1 MTLLARDA
9 PADAASPRVVW
20 LVAFAAASAG
30 AGLARAV
37 TTSYLPVL
45 LDRIRDAPGLIGTVM
60 LVNALAGF
68 AIPLVVGVWSDRR
81 RASGRRAAPAFIL
94 GGTLVTAG
102 GLVAVSLGAT
112 TSYLVLAACALV
124 VYTGLNAITTAHR
137 TLVREA
143 FAPSAWAKTTSSQE
157 LALLLGGLA
166 GLAVGGA
173 LIEVALWA
181 PFAVAAAAV
190 ALLGLPTLRVAREP
204 GTVAA
209 AERRAPV
216 GYLARVA
223 IQPGIREFLT
233 AQVLWV
239 VGYAALPA
247 FFILYAEEVLDV
259 EPAAASLWLAGF
271 GLMTGAA
278 VLAAGRVRVP
288 HLHRPLLF
296 AGLLLMAAGFA
307 AVGVGDSIA
316 AVGPAL
322 LIAGIGF
329 GLVTTLGYPLYS
341 SFVPDEEAGAYTA
354 LFFSARAVASTIAL
368 PVAGWSVDLSGSYR
382 ALFVLSALAT
392 LASLVPLARVRG
404 PIPARRRRLYLCA
417 RRLER
422 WVATAVVAWG
432 AVLVA
437 GLVVTKTPIEDL
449 DHELFRA
456 INGLGRGPEI
466 IWDALNPHT
475 RNYVLLLLAGLC
487 AALATRPR
495 SAPRVVGLM
504 FASGLV
510 AWALLEAVYLFYDR
524 PRPEEALGATAVNLE
539 GSTWGHLHSYPSGHM
554 AITAALAGAL
564 ALLFPRLRWLC
575 WAYICAVGFTRVLFG
590 AHFPTDVLAGT
601 LLGYAGALLGLRLP
615 DVVRARDP
623 EPALAGAPIPV
634 TQRPDGG

>member
-1 MTLLARDA
+1 MQSRDA
-9 PADAASPRVVW
+9 DSHAGPASPRAAW

-30 AGLARAV
+30 AGLGRAV

-45 LDRIRDAPGLIGTVM
+45 LDRIRDAPGLIGSVM

-68 AIPLVVGVWSDRR
+68 GIPLVVGVWSDRR
-81 RASGRRAAPAFIL
+81 RAAGQRAAPVFIL
-94 GGTLVTAG
+94 GGMLVTVG
-102 GLVAVSLGAT
+102 GLVAVALGAT

-143 FAPSAWAKTTSSQE
+143 FAPSAWAKTTSAQE

-181 PFAVAAAAV
+181 PFAVAAVAV
-190 ALLGLPTLRVAREP
+190 ALLSLPTLRVAREP
-204 GTVAA
+204 GTAA
-209 AERRAPV
+209 SAEPRAPIR
-216 GYLARVA
+216 YLARIAV
-223 IQPGIREFLT
+223 QPGVRDFLT

-247 FFILYAEEVLDV
+247 FFILYAEEVLHVD
-259 EPAAASLWLAGF
+259 PSAASLWLAGF
-271 GLMTGAA
+271 GLMTGIA
-278 VLAAGRVRVP
+278 VVAAGRVRAP

-296 AGLLLMAAGFA
+296 CGLLLMAAGFA
-307 AVGVGDSIA
+307 AVGMGDSIA

-322 LIAGIGF
+322 LVAGIGF

-341 SFVPDEEAGAYTA
+341 SFVPDREAGAYTA

-368 PVAGWSVDLSGSYR
+368 PIAGWSVDLSGSYR
-382 ALFVLSALAT
+382 ALFVLSAVAT

-404 PIPARRRRLYLCA
+404 VAPARRRRLYLCA

-422 WVATAVVAWG
+422 WVATAVVVWG

-437 GLVVTKTPIEDL
+437 GLLVTKTPIEDV
-449 DHELFRA
+449 DHELFLA

-466 IWDALNPHT
+466 LWDALNPHT
-475 RNYVLLLLAGLC
+475 RNYVLLLVAGLC
-487 AALATRPR
+487 VAFATRPR

-504 FASGLV
+504 FASAVV

-524 PRPEEALGATAVNLE
+524 PRPEETLGVGAVILE
-539 GSTWGHLHSYPSGHM
+539 GSSWGHLNSYPSGHM
-554 AITAALAGAL
+554 AITAALAGSL

-590 AHFPTDVLAGT
+590 AHFPTDVIAGT
-601 LLGYAGALLGLRLP
+601 VLGYAGALLGLRLP
-615 DVVRARDP
+615 DIVRARDP
-623 EPALAGAPIPV
+623 EPALDVEPAVA
-634 TQRPDGG
+634 